1 MESKAVTPGNPSGR
15 KRAAR
20 DSPESL
26 QRAVR
31 VPEGR
36 ARRPHVLLAQA
47 GARQVQARD
56 VPVDKQSHPEVAE
69 TRGDPG
75 AGESADEK
83 RGLELGRRDR
93 FRRVLVFPSL
103 FPF

>member
-1 MESKAVTPGNPSGR
+1 M
-15 KRAAR
+15 
-20 DSPESL
+20 
-26 QRAVR
+26 R
-31 VPEGR
+31 VPEGL

-56 VPVDKQSHPEVAE
+56 APVDNQSHPEVTE

-75 AGESADEK
+75 AGTSADEK
-83 RGLELGRRDR
+83 RGLDLGRWDR